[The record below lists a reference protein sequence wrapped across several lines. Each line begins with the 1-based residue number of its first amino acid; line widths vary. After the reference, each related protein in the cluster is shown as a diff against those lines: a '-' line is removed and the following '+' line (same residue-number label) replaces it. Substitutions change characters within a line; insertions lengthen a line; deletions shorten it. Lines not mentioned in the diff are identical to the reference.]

1 MAVGPSKKFLLKRH
15 LKEDEADE
23 KGDIKKYGM
32 RSEEA
37 KEHPGMK
44 SQLRGVQSD
53 ERKHSKKMQSMRG
66 RL

>member
-15 LKEDEADE
+15 LKEDETDE

-32 RSEEA
+32 RAEEA

-44 SQLRGVQSD
+44 SQLRGIQSD
-53 ERKHSKKMQSMRG
+53 EKGHNKKIKLLRG